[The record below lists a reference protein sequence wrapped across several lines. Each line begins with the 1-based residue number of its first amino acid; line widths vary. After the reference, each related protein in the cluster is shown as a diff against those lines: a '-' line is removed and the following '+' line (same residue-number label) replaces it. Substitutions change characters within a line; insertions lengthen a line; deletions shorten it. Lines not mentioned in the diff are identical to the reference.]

1 MAVFSGCIFHLTRID
16 EEPAPGVG
24 RVGGLPDLPPDMEWP
39 KGRDGYLPFLA
50 QLPLDE
56 ARAAGALPIDVA
68 SGSLLTVFGSAGED
82 GVSANDALFV
92 VSKHMQLER
101 RRALADVDTYPWCK
115 LETEIME
122 ELPSWEEAVAMVKA
136 ELGPVDRNE
145 LLAFRDSEWARKPS
159 AAEAVKLGGWA
170 IELGQSITWL
180 DRKNNEECP
189 VYSSQKRSC
198 SPLRRRRSRTAN
210 VLAPTKSSY
219 RRMQSR

>member
-1 MAVFSGCIFHLTRID
+1 MLEPCKRKACIFHLTRID
-16 EEPAPGVG
+16 EEPALGVG

-136 ELGPVDRNE
+136 ELSRSRNRKSWSAGPPPTANSLWRSPTRACESGKEPCIRMNSTAGRSFLFIQLFEKVRLE
-145 LLAFRDSEWARKPS
+145 CRGIRFGKS
-159 AAEAVKLGGWA
+159 AL
-170 IELGQSITWL
+170 L
-180 DRKNNEECP
+180 DR
-189 VYSSQKRSC
+189 
-198 SPLRRRRSRTAN
+198 
-210 VLAPTKSSY
+210 
-219 RRMQSR
+219 